1 MTETEKAA
9 ANFGRSRTPRE
20 VIRAYALVKE
30 AALRAGQEVEPKYTT
45 EDFEVLLTVLA
56 EIREGQ
62 HDERF
67 ILPLEQGG
75 AGTSLN
81 MNLNEVAS
89 ELASLR
95 VGRAFHPLE
104 DLNRFQ
110 STNDTFST
118 AVTILAYEGLTL
130 IEKKVITWQEKLV
143 AQEQRYA
150 QVLAPARTEYQDAL
164 PMTVG
169 QMFGAWAGPVERDR
183 WRLAKLKERL
193 RTIALGGTAI
203 GTGFGAPVRY
213 VFAAE
218 KHLRRLTGL
227 PLSRSQN
234 LSDEIAHLDKYSELA
249 GGYRLVAENLF
260 RWAGDLLF
268 LTSSPV
274 GEFRHPNLQAGSSLM
289 AAKTNPVLLEFIQGL
304 AVEVQGESYKV
315 SLGTQSGRLALN
327 AFLPFVLKS
336 LLAQQNALGR
346 ALDAA
351 VVLLER
357 LEVREQVLKNH
368 LARSAAL
375 ANALV
380 PLLGYDRVKK
390 VLAAWEAS
398 PPETWAA
405 VETLLTQELGL
416 TPAEVGALLEAQTLT
431 TYLAP
436 PQESP

>member
-30 AALRAGQEVEPKYTT
+30 AALRAGQEVEPQYTT

>member
-20 VIRAYALVKE
+20 VIRAYTLVKE

-45 EDFEVLLTVLA
+45 EDFEVFLTVLA

-357 LEVREQVLKNH
+357 LEVREKVLKNH

-398 PPETWAA
+398 PPETWSA

-416 TPAEVGALLEAQTLT
+416 TPAEVGALLDAQTLT